1 MSVQDQQ
8 PTQISEKVTTTLL
21 DRMYNNFVKITDW
34 VMKGKESKY
43 PMPKALAWL
52 FDTTESNQ
60 SEVAE
65 LKNLVGTLQQNLVK
79 KELRIA
85 QLDTALQGVNAALK
99 QVVDAVNAQQ
109 QQAPATFAPQTQN
122 PVAPEP
128 IVTTPAP
135 QPAPAPV
142 EVVDEL
148 VDLDDVV
155 SGNADLVVSGNADLV
170 VSGNADLV
178 TAEAMSKAKGEQVV
192 AQTAPVVPH
201 PATSPNEQAIQVSA
215 EAIGAGNIDPASY
228 QALDAEIGALLG

>member
-8 PTQISEKVTTTLL
+8 PTQISEKVTPTLL

-65 LKNLVGTLQQNLVK
+65 LKNLVGTLQQNLVE

-85 QLDTALQGVNAALK
+85 QLDTALQGVNTVLK
-99 QVVDAVNAQQ
+99 QVVDAVNAQH
-109 QQAPATFAPQTQN
+109 QQAPA
-122 PVAPEP
+122 P

-142 EVVDEL
+142 EVVEEL

-155 SGNADLVVSGNADLV
+155 SD
-170 VSGNADLV
+170 NADLV
-178 TAEAMSKAKGEQVV
+178 TGEQVV

-228 QALDAEIGALLG
+228 QALDAEIGALLSK

>member
-1 MSVQDQQ
+1 MSIQDQQ
-8 PTQISEKVTTTLL
+8 PTQISEKVTTALL

-85 QLDTALQGVNAALK
+85 QLDTALQGVNTALK

-109 QQAPATFAPQTQN
+109 QAPATF
-122 PVAPEP
+122 APEP

-135 QPAPAPV
+135 EPTPAPV
-142 EVVDEL
+142 EVVEEL

-155 SGNADLVVSGNADLV
+155 SGNADLV
-170 VSGNADLV
+170 
-178 TAEAMSKAKGEQVV
+178 TGEQVV

>member
-1 MSVQDQQ
+1 MSEAQQ

-109 QQAPATFAPQTQN
+109 TQN
-122 PVAPEP
+122 PVAPQP

-142 EVVDEL
+142 EVIEEL
-148 VDLDDVV
+148 VDLDD
-155 SGNADLVVSGNADLV
+155 
-170 VSGNADLV
+170 LV
-178 TAEAMSKAKGEQVV
+178 TGEQVV

>member
-52 FDTTESNQ
+52 FDTTESNAN
-60 SEVAE
+60 EVAE
-65 LKNLVGTLQQNLVK
+65 LKQLITTLQQNLVE

-85 QLDTALQGVNAALK
+85 QLDTALQGVNTVLK
-99 QVVDAVNAQQ
+99 QVVDAVNAQH

-142 EVVDEL
+142 EVVEEL

-155 SGNADLVVSGNADLV
+155 SD
-170 VSGNADLV
+170 NADLV
-178 TAEAMSKAKGEQVV
+178 TGEQVV
-192 AQTAPVVPH
+192 AH

>member
-65 LKNLVGTLQQNLVK
+65 LKNLVGTLQQNLVE

-85 QLDTALQGVNAALK
+85 QLDTALQGVNTVLK
-99 QVVDAVNAQQ
+99 QVVDAVNAQH
-109 QQAPATFAPQTQN
+109 QQAPA
-122 PVAPEP
+122 P

-142 EVVDEL
+142 EVVEEL

-155 SGNADLVVSGNADLV
+155 SGNADLV
-170 VSGNADLV
+170 
-178 TAEAMSKAKGEQVV
+178 TGEQVV
-192 AQTAPVVPH
+192 AH

-228 QALDAEIGALLG
+228 QALDAEIGALLSK

>member
-1 MSVQDQQ
+1 MSVQVQQ

-65 LKNLVGTLQQNLVK
+65 LKNLVGTLQQNLVE

-85 QLDTALQGVNAALK
+85 QLDTALQGVNTVLK
-99 QVVDAVNAQQ
+99 QVVDAVNAQHQ
-109 QQAPATFAPQTQN
+109 Q
-122 PVAPEP
+122 APEP

-142 EVVDEL
+142 EVVEEL

-155 SGNADLVVSGNADLV
+155 SD
-170 VSGNADLV
+170 NADLV
-178 TAEAMSKAKGEQVV
+178 TGEQVV

-228 QALDAEIGALLG
+228 QALDAEIGALLSK

>member
-65 LKNLVGTLQQNLVK
+65 LKNLVGTLQQNLVD

-85 QLDTALQGVNAALK
+85 QLDTALQGVNTVLK
-99 QVVDAVNAQQ
+99 QVVDAVNAQHQ
-109 QQAPATFAPQTQN
+109 Q
-122 PVAPEP
+122 APEP

-135 QPAPAPV
+135 PTAPAPAPV
-142 EVVDEL
+142 VEVVEEL

-155 SGNADLVVSGNADLV
+155 SD
-170 VSGNADLV
+170 NADLV
-178 TAEAMSKAKGEQVV
+178 TGEQV
-192 AQTAPVVPH
+192 APQPTV
-201 PATSPNEQAIQVSA
+201 SPNEQAIQVSA
-215 EAIGAGNIDPASY
+215 EAVGAGNIDPASY
-228 QALDAEIGALLG
+228 QALDAEIGALLSK

>member
-1 MSVQDQQ
+1 
-8 PTQISEKVTTTLL
+8 
-21 DRMYNNFVKITDW
+21 
-34 VMKGKESKY
+34 
-43 PMPKALAWL
+43 MPKALAWL

-109 QQAPATFAPQTQN
+109 QQQAPATFAPQTQN
-122 PVAPEP
+122 PVVPEP
-128 IVTTPAP
+128 VVTTPAP

-148 VDLDDVV
+148 VDLDEVM
-155 SGNADLVVSGNADLV
+155 
-170 VSGNADLV
+170 SGNADLV

-192 AQTAPVVPH
+192 AQTAPVAPH

>member
-8 PTQISEKVTTTLL
+8 PTQISEKVTPTLL

-85 QLDTALQGVNAALK
+85 QLDTALQGVNTVLK
-99 QVVDAVNAQQ
+99 QVVDAVNAQHQ
-109 QQAPATFAPQTQN
+109 Q
-122 PVAPEP
+122 APEP

-142 EVVDEL
+142 EVVEEL

-155 SGNADLVVSGNADLV
+155 SD
-170 VSGNADLV
+170 NADLV
-178 TAEAMSKAKGEQVV
+178 TGEQVV
-192 AQTAPVVPH
+192 AH
-201 PATSPNEQAIQVSA
+201 PAMSSNEQAIQVSA

-228 QALDAEIGALLG
+228 QVLDAEIGALLG

>member
-8 PTQISEKVTTTLL
+8 PTQISEKVTPTLL

-43 PMPKALAWL
+43 PMPKALALL

-65 LKNLVGTLQQNLVK
+65 LKNLVGTLQQNLVE

-85 QLDTALQGVNAALK
+85 QLDTALQGVNTVLK
-99 QVVDAVNAQQ
+99 QVVDAVNAQH
-109 QQAPATFAPQTQN
+109 QQAPA
-122 PVAPEP
+122 P

-142 EVVDEL
+142 EVVEEL

-155 SGNADLVVSGNADLV
+155 SD
-170 VSGNADLV
+170 NADLV
-178 TAEAMSKAKGEQVV
+178 TGEQVV

>member
-85 QLDTALQGVNAALK
+85 QLDTALQGVNTVLK
-99 QVVDAVNAQQ
+99 QVVDAVNAQHQ
-109 QQAPATFAPQTQN
+109 Q
-122 PVAPEP
+122 APEP

-142 EVVDEL
+142 EVVEEL

-155 SGNADLVVSGNADLV
+155 SD
-170 VSGNADLV
+170 NADLV
-178 TAEAMSKAKGEQVV
+178 TGEQVV

-228 QALDAEIGALLG
+228 QALDAEIGALLSK

>member
-52 FDTTESNQ
+52 FDTTESNAN
-60 SEVAE
+60 EVAE
-65 LKNLVGTLQQNLVK
+65 LKQLITTLQQNLVE

-85 QLDTALQGVNAALK
+85 QLDTALQGVNTVLK
-99 QVVDAVNAQQ
+99 QVVDAVNAQHQ
-109 QQAPATFAPQTQN
+109 Q
-122 PVAPEP
+122 APEP

-135 QPAPAPV
+135 KPAPAPV
-142 EVVDEL
+142 EVVEEL

-155 SGNADLVVSGNADLV
+155 SD
-170 VSGNADLV
+170 NADLV
-178 TAEAMSKAKGEQVV
+178 TGEQVV
-192 AQTAPVVPH
+192 AH
-201 PATSPNEQAIQVSA
+201 PATSPNEQAVQVSA

>member
-85 QLDTALQGVNAALK
+85 QLDTALQGVNTALK
-99 QVVDAVNAQQ
+99 QVVDAVNAQQQ

-128 IVTTPAP
+128 VVTTPAP

-148 VDLDDVV
+148 VDLDEVM
-155 SGNADLVVSGNADLV
+155 SGNADLV

-178 TAEAMSKAKGEQVV
+178 TGEQVV
-192 AQTAPVVPH
+192 AQTAPVAPH
-201 PATSPNEQAIQVSA
+201 PTTSPNEQAIQVSA

>member
-8 PTQISEKVTTTLL
+8 PTQISEKVTTALL

-109 QQAPATFAPQTQN
+109 QQQQQQQ
-122 PVAPEP
+122 APEP

-135 QPAPAPV
+135 QPAPTPV

-155 SGNADLVVSGNADLV
+155 SDNADLV

-178 TAEAMSKAKGEQVV
+178 TGEQVV
-192 AQTAPVVPH
+192 AQTAPVAPQ
-201 PATSPNEQAIQVSA
+201 PAVSPNEQAIQVSA

>member
-1 MSVQDQQ
+1 MSIQDQQ

-109 QQAPATFAPQTQN
+109 QAPATF
-122 PVAPEP
+122 APEP

-135 QPAPAPV
+135 QPAPAPAPV
-142 EVVDEL
+142 IEEL
-148 VDLDDVV
+148 VDLDEVV
-155 SGNADLVVSGNADLV
+155 
-170 VSGNADLV
+170 
-178 TAEAMSKAKGEQVV
+178 TGEQVV
-192 AQTAPVVPH
+192 AQTAPSAPQ
-201 PATSPNEQAIQVSA
+201 PAVSPNEQAIQVSA

>member
-1 MSVQDQQ
+1 MSIQDQQ
-8 PTQISEKVTTTLL
+8 PTQISEKVTTALL

-85 QLDTALQGVNAALK
+85 QLDTALQGVNTALK
-99 QVVDAVNAQQ
+99 QVMDAVNAQQ
-109 QQAPATFAPQTQN
+109 QAPATF
-122 PVAPEP
+122 APEP

-142 EVVDEL
+142 EVVEEL

-155 SGNADLVVSGNADLV
+155 SGNADLV
-170 VSGNADLV
+170 
-178 TAEAMSKAKGEQVV
+178 TGEQVV
-192 AQTAPVVPH
+192 AQTAPVAPH

>member
-52 FDTTESNQ
+52 FDTTESNAN
-60 SEVAE
+60 EVAE
-65 LKNLVGTLQQNLVK
+65 LKQLITTLQQNLVE

-85 QLDTALQGVNAALK
+85 QLDTALQGVNTVLK
-99 QVVDAVNAQQ
+99 QVVDAVNAQHQ
-109 QQAPATFAPQTQN
+109 Q
-122 PVAPEP
+122 APEP

-142 EVVDEL
+142 EVVEEL

-155 SGNADLVVSGNADLV
+155 SD
-170 VSGNADLV
+170 NADLV
-178 TAEAMSKAKGEQVV
+178 TGEQVV
-192 AQTAPVVPH
+192 AH
-201 PATSPNEQAIQVSA
+201 PATSPNEQAIQASA

>member
-65 LKNLVGTLQQNLVK
+65 LKQLITTLQQNLVE

-85 QLDTALQGVNAALK
+85 QLDTALQGVNTVLK
-99 QVVDAVNAQQ
+99 QVVDAVNAQHQ
-109 QQAPATFAPQTQN
+109 Q
-122 PVAPEP
+122 APEP

-142 EVVDEL
+142 EVVEEL

-155 SGNADLVVSGNADLV
+155 SD
-170 VSGNADLV
+170 NADLV
-178 TAEAMSKAKGEQVV
+178 TGEQVV
-192 AQTAPVVPH
+192 AH

>member
-52 FDTTESNQ
+52 FDTTESNAN
-60 SEVAE
+60 EVAE
-65 LKNLVGTLQQNLVK
+65 LKQLITTLQQNLVK
-79 KELRIA
+79 KELRIG
-85 QLDTALQGVNAALK
+85 QLDTALQGVNTVLK
-99 QVVDAVNAQQ
+99 QVVDAVNAQHQ
-109 QQAPATFAPQTQN
+109 Q
-122 PVAPEP
+122 APEP

-142 EVVDEL
+142 EVVEEL

-155 SGNADLVVSGNADLV
+155 SD
-170 VSGNADLV
+170 NADLV
-178 TAEAMSKAKGEQVV
+178 TGEQ
-192 AQTAPVVPH
+192 VVPH

>member
-8 PTQISEKVTTTLL
+8 PTQISEKVTTALL

-85 QLDTALQGVNAALK
+85 QLDTALQGVNTTLK
-99 QVVDAVNAQQ
+99 QVVDAVNAQHQ
-109 QQAPATFAPQTQN
+109 QQQQQQ
-122 PVAPEP
+122 APEP

-135 QPAPAPV
+135 QPAPTPV

-148 VDLDDVV
+148 VDLDEVM
-155 SGNADLVVSGNADLV
+155 
-170 VSGNADLV
+170 SGNADLV

-192 AQTAPVVPH
+192 AQTAPVAPQ
-201 PATSPNEQAIQVSA
+201 PAVSPNEQAIQVSA

>member
-8 PTQISEKVTTTLL
+8 PTQLSEKVTTTLL

-65 LKNLVGTLQQNLVK
+65 LKNLVSTLQQNLVE

-85 QLDTALQGVNAALK
+85 QLDTALQGVNTVLK
-99 QVVDAVNAQQ
+99 QVVDAVNAQHQ
-109 QQAPATFAPQTQN
+109 Q
-122 PVAPEP
+122 APEP

-142 EVVDEL
+142 EVVEEL

-155 SGNADLVVSGNADLV
+155 SGNADLV
-170 VSGNADLV
+170 
-178 TAEAMSKAKGEQVV
+178 TGEQVV

-215 EAIGAGNIDPASY
+215 DAIGAGNIDPASY

>member
-1 MSVQDQQ
+1 MSIQDQQ

-85 QLDTALQGVNAALK
+85 QLDTALQGVNTALK

-109 QQAPATFAPQTQN
+109 QAPATF
-122 PVAPEP
+122 APEP
-128 IVTTPAP
+128 IVTTPAL

-142 EVVDEL
+142 EVVEEL
-148 VDLDDVV
+148 VDLDEVV
-155 SGNADLVVSGNADLV
+155 
-170 VSGNADLV
+170 
-178 TAEAMSKAKGEQVV
+178 TGEQVA

>member
-1 MSVQDQQ
+1 MSIQDQQ

-109 QQAPATFAPQTQN
+109 QAPATF
-122 PVAPEP
+122 APEP

-142 EVVDEL
+142 EVIEEL
-148 VDLDDVV
+148 VDLDEVV
-155 SGNADLVVSGNADLV
+155 
-170 VSGNADLV
+170 
-178 TAEAMSKAKGEQVV
+178 TGEQVV
-192 AQTAPVVPH
+192 AQTAPVASH

>member
-1 MSVQDQQ
+1 
-8 PTQISEKVTTTLL
+8 
-21 DRMYNNFVKITDW
+21 
-34 VMKGKESKY
+34 
-43 PMPKALAWL
+43 MPKALAWL

-65 LKNLVGTLQQNLVK
+65 LKSLVGTLQSNLIE
-79 KELRIA
+79 KEQRITA
-85 QLDTALQGVNAALK
+85 LDTALQGVNTVLK
-99 QVVDAVNAQQ
+99 QVVDAVNAQH

-122 PVAPEP
+122 PVASEP
-128 IVTTPAP
+128 VVTAP

-142 EVVDEL
+142 EVVEEL
-148 VDLDDVV
+148 VDLDDV
-155 SGNADLVVSGNADLV
+155 
-170 VSGNADLV
+170 
-178 TAEAMSKAKGEQVV
+178 TGEQVV